1 MLDAIPRG
9 RGFEPHRRHCVV
21 FLEQGTLILAYKIVL
36 VQPRNTRP
44 CLTERVLMERKESNQ
59 SNKTTTTTTTTTTTA
74 AAAAATVSRTYT
86 TLTSFSTIYRMMCKI
101 YTDVGGIK

>member
-1 MLDAIPRG
+1 MPRG

-36 VQPRNTRP
+36 VQPRKTRP

-59 SNKTTTTTTTTTTTA
+59 SKKTTTTTTA

-86 TLTSFSTIYRMMCKI
+86 TLTSFSTIYLMMCKI